1 MLERQHL
8 AILFE
13 VDRLGSVTAAARQL
27 NLTQSALSHA
37 IRKLEERCGTALWEK
52 DGRQLRLTQAGE
64 YVLKLS
70 KRILPQLE
78 RAEQVLEDIRC
89 GQRGALVIGME
100 CHPCHQWLMGV
111 IQPYL
116 AAWPDVDIDLK
127 TAFHTGGVADLLA
140 HDIDIL
146 ITPDPYETRH
156 IHFTPVFAYELVLA
170 VPEYHT
176 LARAG
181 FAQPQD
187 LLSETLIT
195 YPIEPERLDIFTQFL
210 LPQHC
215 YPSRHRTVETTEM
228 MLQLVAAGRG
238 ISAIPDWLLHERSEE
253 LNIRTV
259 RIGRNGIH
267 KNIHLGIRAG
277 EDNTDYIA
285 GFLDTSR
292 ANEIIKAH

>member
-13 VDRLGSVTAAARQL
+13 VDRLGSLTAAARQL

-64 YVLKLS
+64 YLLKLS

-78 RAEQVLEDIRC
+78 RAEQVLGDIRS
-89 GQRGALVIGME
+89 GQRGTLVIGME
-100 CHPCHQWLMGV
+100 CHPCHQWLMRV
-111 IQPYL
+111 MQPYL
-116 AAWPDVDIDLK
+116 EAWPDVDIDLK

-170 VPEYHT
+170 VPEHHA
-176 LARAG
+176 LAKAG
-181 FAQPQD
+181 FANPQD

-215 YPSRHRTVETTEM
+215 YPYKHRKVETTEM

-238 ISAIPDWLLHERSEE
+238 ISAVPDWLLRERAEE
-253 LNIRTV
+253 LNIRAV
-259 RIGRNGIH
+259 RIGQGGIH
-267 KNIHLGIRAG
+267 KNIHLGIRTG
-277 EDNTDYIA
+277 ENKTDYIA
-285 GFLDTSR
+285 GFLDISR
-292 ANEIIKAH
+292 VTKVTTPH

>member
-37 IRKLEERCGTALWEK
+37 IRKLEERCGAALWEK

-64 YVLKLS
+64 YLLKLS
-70 KRILPQLE
+70 KRILPQME
-78 RAEQVLEDIRC
+78 RAEQVLADIRA

-100 CHPCHQWLMGV
+100 CHPCHQWLMRV
-111 IQPYL
+111 MQPYL

-127 TAFHTGGVADLLA
+127 TAFHTGGVADLLS
-140 HDIDIL
+140 HDIDVL

-170 VPEYHT
+170 VPEHHP
-176 LARAG
+176 LAKTD
-181 FAQPQD
+181 FARPQD

-210 LPQHC
+210 LPHHC
-215 YPSRHRTVETTEM
+215 YPYRHRTVETTEM

-238 ISAIPDWLLHERSEE
+238 ISAIPDWLLRGNSEE

-259 RIGRNGIH
+259 RIGQSGIH
-267 KNIHLGIRAG
+267 KNIHLGIRTG
-277 EDNTDYIA
+277 EDSTDYIA
-285 GFLDTSR
+285 GFLKTSK
-292 ANEIIKAH
+292 ETKFLKAR